1 MNQVIDKSEEW
12 IKYVE
17 KNASLLLNLTP
28 DLPNKYEKLQ
38 ELDNVTFL
46 HKFKKTYFQKP
57 IRLSSL
63 QFLKFSDTKT
73 YERTGKSKEECGD
86 SFRHN

>member
-46 HKFKKTYFQKP
+46 RKLQKDILPKT
-57 IRLSSL
+57 
-63 QFLKFSDTKT
+63 DKT
-73 YERTGKSKEECGD
+73 VILAVFEV
-86 SFRHN
+86 

>member
-46 HKFKKTYFQKP
+46 RKLQRDILPKT
-57 IRLSSL
+57 
-63 QFLKFSDTKT
+63 DKT
-73 YERTGKSKEECGD
+73 VILAVFEI
-86 SFRHN
+86 

>member
-46 HKFKKTYFQKP
+46 RKLKKDILP
-57 IRLSSL
+57 
-63 QFLKFSDTKT
+63 KT
-73 YERTGKSKEECGD
+73 DKTVILAVFEV
-86 SFRHN
+86 

>member
-1 MNQVIDKSEEW
+1 MNKVIDKSEEW

-46 HKFKKTYFQKP
+46 RKLQKDILPKT
-57 IRLSSL
+57 
-63 QFLKFSDTKT
+63 DKT
-73 YERTGKSKEECGD
+73 VILAVFEI
-86 SFRHN
+86 

>member
-1 MNQVIDKSEEW
+1 MNQVIDKRKEW

-46 HKFKKTYFQKP
+46 HKLQKDILPKT
-57 IRLSSL
+57 
-63 QFLKFSDTKT
+63 DKT
-73 YERTGKSKEECGD
+73 VILAVFEV
-86 SFRHN
+86 